1 MIDKAL
7 DTYYQ
12 TIKTLKNQ
20 QGVYKEGSTRRAFAT
35 LLSELAKQKNWTLVE
50 EDAQKVGGRTIYYD
64 GVLRD
69 EWRLP
74 HARWE
79 AKDSRDDLDKEI
91 QLKREKGYRFD
102 NLLFEDTQT
111 AILFQDDVEVLRAD
125 IKDRAAFTKL
135 LDAFINYEIP
145 PFTRFNEA
153 VTYFQ
158 AEIPD
163 IANGLKARIDEAHQT
178 NKTFQAAFQ
187 VFFERCQ
194 QSLNPNISQAAVDEM
209 LIQHMLTERLIR
221 KIFTEEFVQRNVIAK
236 QVEQV
241 IGALTSQ
248 TFNRKEFLGRLERF
262 YTAIEEAADS
272 LAAQD
277 DKLYFMNTVYER
289 FFQGYSVKTADTHGI
304 VYTPQPIVDF
314 MCASVE
320 EVLADEFGLELGQEG
335 VTVLDPATGTGSFIV
350 NLIKRTNPRYMP
362 QFYQEQLFA
371 NEVML
376 MPYYIASLNA
386 ELAYFEIFKQY
397 LPFEGMCYVDT
408 LDLHAG
414 AGQLNMFTEENTK
427 RVQRQQNS
435 PITVVIGNPPYNAG
449 QLNENDN
456 NKNRAYKEVDKR
468 IRDTYVKDSTATN
481 KNALYDMYVRFFR
494 WAIDRLGERDGIVC
508 FVTNN

>member
-241 IGALTSQ
+241 IGALT
-248 TFNRKEFLGRLERF
+248 
-262 YTAIEEAADS
+262 
-272 LAAQD
+272 
-277 DKLYFMNTVYER
+277 
-289 FFQGYSVKTADTHGI
+289 
-304 VYTPQPIVDF
+304 
-314 MCASVE
+314 
-320 EVLADEFGLELGQEG
+320 
-335 VTVLDPATGTGSFIV
+335 
-350 NLIKRTNPRYMP
+350 
-362 QFYQEQLFA
+362 
-371 NEVML
+371 
-376 MPYYIASLNA
+376 
-386 ELAYFEIFKQY
+386 
-397 LPFEGMCYVDT
+397 
-408 LDLHAG
+408 
-414 AGQLNMFTEENTK
+414 
-427 RVQRQQNS
+427 
-435 PITVVIGNPPYNAG
+435 
-449 QLNENDN
+449 
-456 NKNRAYKEVDKR
+456 
-468 IRDTYVKDSTATN
+468 
-481 KNALYDMYVRFFR
+481 
-494 WAIDRLGERDGIVC
+494 
-508 FVTNN
+508 